1 MTQLQTTLRQ
11 LRLSGLLQ
19 TLDVRL
25 QEAAAGRLGH
35 GEFLELICQDE
46 LNVRHQRML
55 ARRTKAADFRTLKTL
70 EDFDWQFNPTINRK
84 QIFELATGN
93 YLRDGKDILFLGPPG
108 IGKTHLAQ
116 ALGYEAIKQGKEVL
130 YRSIFDLVRDF
141 LKDEAFKQQDKTL
154 RRYLKPD
161 LVIIDDMG
169 LKALPKQ
176 SGEYLLEVVMRRY
189 ENRSTIMTSNRPLE
203 DWGKL
208 LSDVPTAGAIL
219 DASCTTRSPSR
230 SRGAAIGSKTHS
242 RPRQK
247 IKRTTSPTNL
257 RPPGARAKARGSP
270 PARLTR
276 TGNHLLG
283 KLNLI

>member
-11 LRLSGLLQ
+11 LRLSGLMQ
-19 TLDVRL
+19 TLEVRL
-25 QEAAAGRLGH
+25 QEAAAARLGH
-35 GEFLELICQDE
+35 GEFLELIFQDE

-70 EDFDWQFNPTINRK
+70 EDFDWQFNPSINRK
-84 QIFELATGN
+84 QIFELAAGN

-108 IGKTHLAQ
+108 VGKTHLAQ

-176 SGEYLLEVVMRRY
+176 SGEYLLEVVMRLWKTGVSFFR
-189 ENRSTIMTSNRPLE
+189 MCPPLE
-203 DWGKL
+203 RSSIG
-208 LSDVPTAGAIL
+208 SY
-219 DASCTTRSPSR
+219 TTPSPCRSPD
-230 SRGAAIGSKTHS
+230 AATGSKTPCHRRRKTRKPKS
-242 RPRQK
+242 Q
-247 IKRTTSPTNL
+247 TNL
-257 RPPGARAKARGSP
+257 
-270 PARLTR
+270 
-276 TGNHLLG
+276 
-283 KLNLI
+283 